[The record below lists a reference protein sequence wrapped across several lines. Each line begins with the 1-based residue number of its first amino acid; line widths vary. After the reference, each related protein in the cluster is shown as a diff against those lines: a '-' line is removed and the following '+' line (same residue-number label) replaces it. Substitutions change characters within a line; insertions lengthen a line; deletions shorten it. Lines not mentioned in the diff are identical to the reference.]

1 MIAPIGLLD
10 GKTITLARNTRSLN
24 TAYIHECWDLR
35 YFVFHLAVS
44 DIRQRYR
51 KSFIGAL
58 WVLLMPVAL
67 TLMMTFVMS
76 AVFSTSPGSY
86 STYVLAGLV
95 AWDFIV
101 QCAIGGGNTFLSSE
115 GYIKQYN
122 RPLLLYVLRTV
133 LTNSLSLILGSVGL
147 ICWALVVNDS
157 QLSATSLA
165 LVAGWLVAIIT
176 AVPLAGLFGFMTT
189 RYRDFGQ
196 ITILGFQMI
205 WYLSPVFITEN
216 AFRSSEVLT
225 KMLEYN
231 PVYHYLQFYRSPLL
245 LDAWPTITN
254 FSFALIPALILWPLF
269 LWRLKANEKNLI
281 YYL

>member
-10 GKTITLARNTRSLN
+10 GKKTTLARNTRSLN
-24 TAYIHECWDLR
+24 AAYIHECWDLR

-51 KSFIGAL
+51 KSLIGVL
-58 WVLLMPVAL
+58 WVLLMPVTL

-76 AVFSTSPGSY
+76 TVFSTSPGSY

-101 QCAIGGGNTFLSSE
+101 QSAIGGGSTFLASE

-133 LTNSLSLILGSVGL
+133 LANSLSLILGTVGL
-147 ICWALVVNDS
+147 ICWALFVNDS
-157 QLSATSLA
+157 QLSVTSLA
-165 LVAGWLVAIIT
+165 LVAGWLIAIVT
-176 AVPLAGLFGFMTT
+176 AVPLAGLSGFMTT

-196 ITILGFQMI
+196 ITILGFQMV
-205 WYLSPVFITEN
+205 WYLSPIFIAES
-216 AFRSSEVLT
+216 AFRSSEVLS
-225 KMLEYN
+225 KMLEFN

-245 LDAWPTITN
+245 FDTWPTVTN
-254 FSFALIPALILWPLF
+254 FSFALIPAFIFWPLF